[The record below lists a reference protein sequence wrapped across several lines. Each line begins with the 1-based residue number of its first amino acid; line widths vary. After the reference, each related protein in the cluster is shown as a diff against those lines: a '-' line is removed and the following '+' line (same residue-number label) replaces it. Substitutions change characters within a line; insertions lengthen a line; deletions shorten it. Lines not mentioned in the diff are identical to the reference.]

1 MRETAPSALTHNMK
15 ILIACFSR
23 TGHTARLAESLSRRL
38 AARGH
43 ELSFESISPLE
54 HPNRWRLVP
63 PLWPA
68 IPLLPLILWV
78 APFRNWWFKRYPQ
91 PEHELA
97 PLAWPDASGFDSVC
111 VGGPKWLYI
120 AYPVARYLTAVEGLA
135 GKPVASFATFCGP
148 PLDVFEMQMLF
159 TPIRHRVAARDA
171 RLASTLAVSSGF
183 HEFFFFNEMEYLFR
197 AISRL
202 VFRRSL
208 SDFAIGSAWADA
220 EIERFCDELEA
231 AAGAF
236 P

>member
-1 MRETAPSALTHNMK
+1 MK

-23 TGHTARLAESLSRRL
+23 TGHTARLADRLGERL

-43 ELSFESISPLE
+43 ELAFETISPLE
-54 HPNRWRLVP
+54 RPSRWRLVP

-78 APFRNWWFKRYPQ
+78 PPFRNWWFRRYPQ

-97 PLAWPDASGFDSVC
+97 PLMHPDAGKFDAVC

-120 AYPVARYLTAVEGLA
+120 AYPVARYLNLVGGLN
-135 GKPVASFATFCGP
+135 GKPVAAFATFCGP

-159 TPIRHRVAARDA
+159 TPIRHRVAAREA
-171 RLASTLAVSSGF
+171 RHAGSLAVSSGY
-183 HEFFFFNEMEYLFR
+183 HEFFFFNEMEYVFR
-197 AISRL
+197 AVSRL

-208 SDFAIGSAWADA
+208 SSYGLDSPWAEA
-220 EIERFCDELEA
+220 EIERFCDELERA
-231 AAGAF
+231 AK
-236 P
+236 

>member
-1 MRETAPSALTHNMK
+1 MK

-23 TGHTARLAESLSRRL
+23 TGHTARLAQRLAERL

-43 ELSFESISPLE
+43 ELAFETISPLE
-54 HPNRWRLVP
+54 RPNRWRLVP

-78 APFRNWWFKRYPQ
+78 PPFRNWWFRRYPQ

-97 PLAWPDASGFDSVC
+97 PLAHPDATGFDAVC

-120 AYPVARYLTAVEGLA
+120 AYPVARYLNMVRGLD
-135 GKPVASFATFCGP
+135 GKPVAAFATFCGP

-171 RLASTLAVSSGF
+171 RHAGSLAVSSGY
-183 HEFFFFNEMEYLFR
+183 HEFFFFNEMEYVFR
-197 AISRL
+197 AVSRL

-208 SDFAIGSAWADA
+208 SSYGIDSPWAEA
-220 EIERFCDELEA
+220 EIERFCDELERA
-231 AAGAF
+231 AR
-236 P
+236 